1 MLNLLNQN
9 QIEELVDAI
18 KGYQGQSII
27 ICNLIKDESNSYRS
41 QVFDS
46 IDVDVNNIGIGIE
59 NSCED
64 DGNIIEFIFDKIKC
78 TYVDII
84 DKEIHVVF
92 DYMGMRY
99 SMLNLV

>member
-1 MLNLLNQN
+1 MLNLLNKN
-9 QIEELVDAI
+9 QTEELVNAI

-27 ICNLIKDESNSYRS
+27 ICSLIKDESNSYRS
-41 QVFDS
+41 QVFDNVD
-46 IDVDVNNIGIGIE
+46 IDVNNIGIGIE

-64 DGNIIEFIFDKIKC
+64 DGNIIEFIFDKIED
-78 TYVDII
+78 TYIDII

-92 DYMGMRY
+92 NYMGMKY